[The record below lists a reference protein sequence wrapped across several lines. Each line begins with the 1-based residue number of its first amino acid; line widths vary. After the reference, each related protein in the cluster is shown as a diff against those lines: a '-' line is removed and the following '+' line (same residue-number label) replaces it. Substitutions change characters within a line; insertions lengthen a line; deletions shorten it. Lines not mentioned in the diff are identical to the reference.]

1 MSKESGLKKLSQ
13 TLTRVRHFVLDDVWE
28 VDLTGWPRWRRAPI
42 LLIRLVSVAI
52 RGFIEN
58 KCRLRAAALTY
69 ATVFSLIPILA
80 LGFAMAGAF
89 KGPIQEKIEDLKT
102 YAIRTL
108 APEDTGVFEDAVKKV
123 NEFIEN
129 FNNRSIGAI
138 GAILLIFS
146 TVSLL
151 THIESALNET
161 WGVRYKRAFLMRV
174 LNYWGLVTLGTI
186 ILAASLSLTA
196 RSAEIGIVHQ
206 ALQIGAVQRFVE
218 FITPY
223 SITSVFLCL
232 VYKFMPNTQVRFRPA
247 LIGGIVGGVLWELSK
262 NLYVFYVTEMLKG
275 ADVYVKVYS
284 GMAAVPLFLLWLY
297 LSWVIFLLGAEVAF
311 AVQNTETYRLERKS
325 KGISQKYRDL
335 LALRVM
341 LLVSRYFGSGKTGP
355 DLEALAA
362 DTQAPVR
369 VLNDVTYDLC
379 QAGLLVQTA
388 HPVSCYTP
396 ALPLGKVTAHTV
408 LSKMRA
414 LGRTPIPADG
424 ALDLHL
430 AQEMMDRLESA
441 GAELFKE
448 DDFEGLSE
456 KLVRTSPADAAS
468 GSAVAQAQAS
478 APEAG

>member
-1 MSKESGLKKLSQ
+1 MSEQSHLQKLSQ
-13 TLTRVRHFVLDDVWE
+13 TLTRARHFVLDDVWE
-28 VDLTGWPRWRRAPI
+28 IDPHEWPWWRRA
-42 LLIRLVSVAI
+42 LVFLIRLVSVAI

-89 KGPIQEKIEDLKT
+89 KGPIQEKIEELKT

-108 APEDTGVFEDAVKKV
+108 APEDTGVFEDAVEKV
-123 NEFIEN
+123 NEFISN
-129 FNNRSIGAI
+129 FNNRSLGAI
-138 GAILLIFS
+138 GAILLILS

-161 WGVRYKRAFLMRV
+161 WGVRYKRALLARV

-196 RSAEIGIVHQ
+196 RSAEFGIVHQ
-206 ALQIGAVQRFVE
+206 ALQIGVVQRFVE

-223 SITSVFLCL
+223 CITSVFLCF

-247 LIGGIVGGVLWELSK
+247 LVGGIVGGVLWEISK

-311 AVQNTETYRLERKS
+311 AVQNMETYRLERKA

-341 LLVSRYFGSGKTGP
+341 LLVSRYFASGKTGP
-355 DLEALAA
+355 NLEALAA

-388 HPVSCYTP
+388 QPESCYTP
-396 ALPLGKVTAHTV
+396 ALPLRQVTAHTI
-408 LSKMRA
+408 LSRMRA
-414 LGRTPIPADG
+414 LGRTPGSADG
-424 ALDLHL
+424 ALDLRL

-441 GAELFKE
+441 DADLFKS

-456 KLVRTSPADAAS
+456 KLLHSPSADAAS
-468 GSAVAQAQAS
+468 GAVAVD
-478 APEAG
+478 